1 MANVVKVAGAM
12 ICMTLLSGCTGL
24 SHLMYNYMCDPYG
37 HGQCWGQQ
45 CSADCQH
52 PHAVG
57 MMPPA
62 HQSPPVLTP
71 TSAEI
76 AAPAASE
83 EVVMLQKQVES
94 LNSTVREKLAELD
107 RRSNDQKS
115 DNEHIVE
122 VMGKVAENLRSVSD
136 RLDEKEVE
144 FADIAA
150 RVEQQRNRRDS
161 ELTAVEQE
169 LNELLSRFDTNAN

>member
-1 MANVVKVAGAM
+1 MANVVKVAGTI
-12 ICMTLLSGCTGL
+12 ICVTFLSGCTGL

-37 HGQCWGQQ
+37 RCWGQP
-45 CSADCQH
+45 CSAECQQA
-52 PHAVG
+52 HAVG
-57 MMPPA
+57 MMPGPHQPA
-62 HQSPPVLTP
+62 SILTP

-76 AAPAASE
+76 AAPVVIDD
-83 EVVMLQKQVES
+83 VVMLQKQVET
-94 LNSTVREKLAELD
+94 LHNTVREKLAELD
-107 RRSNDQKS
+107 QRSIDHRS

-150 RVEQQRNRRDS
+150 RVEQQRNRRES
-161 ELTAVEQE
+161 ELAAVEQE
-169 LNELLSRFDTNAN
+169 LNELLSRFDANQN